1 MPATIT
7 LTTDFGLEDE
17 YVGVLKGVILGL
29 APQARLVDLCHTI
42 RPQDIRQAAF
52 ILQAAAPYF
61 PKGTIH
67 LAIVDPG
74 VGTDRQLLAVR
85 AMDQFFLGPDNG
97 ILSPFL
103 HDPLF
108 AEAIYINCPERY
120 LAPLSAT
127 FHGRDIL
134 APIAVALANGVG
146 LSHLGAR
153 SFKENLIKLASPALQ
168 IDRIHG
174 NIAGSVIHIDHF
186 GNLTTNIHQR
196 DLAGLTADP
205 ASIQIFHKQ
214 QQVTGLTSA
223 YAAGPSG
230 QVQAL
235 IGSRGYLELAVT
247 NGNAARIL
255 EAGVDDPVRVTRGKE
270 GRPFSVYRQEAQD

>member
-1 MPATIT
+1 MPAIIT

-29 APQARLVDLCHTI
+29 APQARLIDLCHTI
-42 RPQDIRQAAF
+42 RPQDLRQAAF

-74 VGTDRQLLAVR
+74 VGTNRQLLAVR

-108 AEAIYINCPERY
+108 TEAICLDCPEHY
-120 LAPLSAT
+120 LAPLSNT

-134 APIAVALANGVG
+134 APIAAALANGIG
-146 LSHLGAR
+146 LSRLGIRA
-153 SFKENLIKLASPALQ
+153 FKEKLIKLASPTLQ

-196 DLAGLTADP
+196 DLAELTADP

-214 QQVTGLTSA
+214 QQVTGLASA
-223 YAAGPSG
+223 YASMPNG
-230 QVQAL
+230 QVLAL
-235 IGSRGYLELAVT
+235 IGSRGYLELAVA
-247 NGNAARIL
+247 NGNAAQMLRA
-255 EAGVDDPVRVTRGKE
+255 EVDDPVRVTRGKE
-270 GRPFSVYRQEAQD
+270 G

>member
-196 DLAGLTADP
+196 DLAELTADP

-214 QQVTGLTSA
+214 QQVTGLASA
-223 YAAGPSG
+223 YAAGLTG

-247 NGNAARIL
+247 NGNGARIL
-255 EAGVDDPVRVTRGKE
+255 GAEVDDPVRVNQGKE
-270 GRPFSVYRQEAQD
+270 GQPFSVYRQDAQD

>member
-1 MPATIT
+1 MPPTIS

-17 YVGVLKGVILGL
+17 YAGVVKGVIAGL

-42 RPQDIRQAAF
+42 RPQDIRHAAF

-61 PKGTIH
+61 PKDAIH

-74 VGTDRQLLAVR
+74 VGTNRQLLAVR
-85 AMDQFFLGPDNG
+85 AMGQVFLGPDNG
-97 ILSPFL
+97 ILTPFL
-103 HDPLF
+103 QDQLF
-108 AEAIYINCPERY
+108 EEAFVLDCPERY

-134 APIAVALANGVG
+134 APVAAALANGVG
-146 LSHLGAR
+146 LSSLGRQAL
-153 SFKENLIKLASPALQ
+153 KGKLIKLASPTLQ

-196 DLAGLTADP
+196 DLAGLATDP
-205 ASIQIFHKQ
+205 TSIQIFHKQ
-214 QQVTGLTSA
+214 QQVTGLASA
-223 YAAGPSG
+223 YATAADG
-230 QVQAL
+230 QILAL
-235 IGSRGYLELAVT
+235 IGSRGYLELAVV

-255 EAGVDDPVRVTRGKE
+255 AAEVDDPVRVARGKN
-270 GRPFSVYRQEAQD
+270 G

>member
-1 MPATIT
+1 MSAIIT

-17 YVGVLKGVILGL
+17 YVGVLKGVVAGL
-29 APQARLVDLCHTI
+29 APQASLIDLCHTI
-42 RPQDIRQAAF
+42 RPQDIRQGAF

-61 PKGTIH
+61 PKDTIH

-74 VGTDRQLLAVR
+74 VGTNRRLIAVR
-85 AMDQFFLGPDNG
+85 AMGQVFLGPDNG
-97 ILSPFL
+97 ILTPFL
-103 HDPLF
+103 HEPLF
-108 AEAIYINCPERY
+108 KEAICIDCQERY
-120 LAPLSAT
+120 LAPLSTT

-134 APIAVALANGVG
+134 APVAAALANGAG
-146 LSHLGAR
+146 LSSLGTR
-153 SFKENLIKLASPALQ
+153 TFKEKLIKLASPALQ

-196 DLAGLTADP
+196 DLAELTADP

-214 QQVTGLTSA
+214 QQVTGLASA
-223 YAAGPSG
+223 YAAGLNG
-230 QVQAL
+230 QVLAL

-247 NGNAARIL
+247 NGSAARIL
-255 EAGVDDPVRVTRGKE
+255 GAEVDDPVRVTRGKK
-270 GRPFSVYRQEAQD
+270 G

>member
-1 MPATIT
+1 MPPIIT
-7 LTTDFGLEDE
+7 LTTDFGLKDE

-29 APQARLVDLCHTI
+29 APQASLIDLCHTI
-42 RPQDIRQAAF
+42 RPQDLRQGGF
-52 ILQAAAPYF
+52 ILQAAAPFF
-61 PKGTIH
+61 PKTTIH

-74 VGTDRQLLAVR
+74 VGTNRQLLAVR
-85 AMDQFFLGPDNG
+85 AMGQIFLGPDNG

-103 HDPLF
+103 QEPLF
-108 AEAIYINCPERY
+108 EEAISIDCPQLY

-134 APIAVALANGVG
+134 APIAAALANGTEF
-146 LSHLGAR
+146 SRLG
-153 SFKENLIKLASPALQ
+153 SQTFKENLIKLASPTLQ

-186 GNLTTNIHQR
+186 GNLSTNIHQR

-205 ASIQIFHKQ
+205 DSIQIFHKKL
-214 QQVTGLTSA
+214 QVTGLASA
-223 YAAGPSG
+223 YASRPNG
-230 QVQAL
+230 QVLAL

-247 NGNAARIL
+247 NGNAARL
-255 EAGVDDPVRVTRGKE
+255 LGAEVDDPVRVTWGKD
-270 GRPFSVYRQEAQD
+270 G